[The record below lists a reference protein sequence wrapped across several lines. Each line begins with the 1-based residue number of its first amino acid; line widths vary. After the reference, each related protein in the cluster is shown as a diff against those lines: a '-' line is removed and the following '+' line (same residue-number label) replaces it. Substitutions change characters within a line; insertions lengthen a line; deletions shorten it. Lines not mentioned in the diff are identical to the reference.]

1 MRAEA
6 NTLLAEG
13 RAKELGAI
21 RIGLLGGFSVTVG
34 ERKVDQSAW
43 RLRKAASLLKLL
55 ALAPDHRLHRERAM
69 DLLWP
74 ELGKKAASNN
84 LRQTLHV
91 ARRTLHPD
99 PEIASSY
106 LSVSGEQL
114 VMHPHG
120 QLWVDVEAFE
130 EAAGTARRSK
140 DPAAYRAAIELYS
153 GELLPEDRYEEW
165 AESRRQELKRRFFT
179 LLVELAGLYEERGA
193 EEDLAQAVQALQRV
207 LEEEPTNE
215 EAHVG
220 LMRLYA
226 LSGSQGEALRQ
237 YGRLSEAL
245 SSGLGAEPSASTRAL
260 REEIAAG
267 RFPGDP
273 TQLPTKPAAPP
284 AEETSGGGVRA
295 HNLPAQRT
303 SFVGRER
310 EMLELKRQLAMT
322 RLLTLSGAGGSGK
335 TRLALEV
342 ARDLVG
348 AYPDGVWLVEL
359 APLSEEALMP
369 QAVAKA
375 LKVPEQPGRSL
386 TEALVDTLREQRL
399 LLVLDNCEHLIESA
413 AQLADALLSS
423 CPHLRVV
430 ATSREALSVEGELV
444 WRVDPLS
451 VPSADPDAH
460 RTPVATGELERYGA
474 VRLFVERARLRSPH
488 FALTEENAGAV
499 AQICRRLD
507 GMPLAVEL
515 AAARL
520 RALSLEQI
528 SQRLE
533 DSLRLLRGDS
543 RSAPQRQRTLRATLE
558 WSYNLLS
565 AEERV
570 LLRRLSVFAG
580 GWTLEAAE
588 EAVGTSEHVGEE
600 DVLELISK
608 LVDKSLVVAEVGAR
622 GVERYRLLE
631 PVRQYAR
638 ERLEESGE
646 AEAFRR
652 WHAEFFLALAQEA
665 APELTGAQQQAWARR
680 LEADHDNMR
689 AALSWSLEREPETAL
704 SLAGALARFW
714 QMRAHFFEGSAWLEA
729 ALRQSDRVEAATR
742 AKLSTEAGTFAFYR
756 ADFDRAIVLH
766 GEALELYRQ
775 VGDDNGV
782 AFALLCLGA
791 QYLEKGDYDSAA
803 PYLEEAL
810 AISRRIGDKPNTAGT
825 LHNLAEVERQ
835 RGNYERAKSLGME
848 SIALAR
854 EIGDKWRVAR
864 VVGWVGLAAVWS
876 SDEHDLAEGFLK
888 EALALDRELGSWSY
902 GAFCLEAFAGLAEA
916 RGQEARAAR
925 LWGAAEAVRIN
936 IGAPRPQDDTRLLY
950 ESSMA
955 AARAQLGEEA
965 WEEAFAEGMAMSA
978 EEAAEYALS
987 EEVASAAPERP
998 QAGRERD
1005 ERPTTDPLSAREREV
1020 ASLLAQ
1026 GLSNRQIAQTLYLS
1040 ERTIENHVSK
1050 ILRKLDL
1057 DSRTEIASWATQQ
1070 RLLAPNRA

>member
-1 MRAEA
+1 
-6 NTLLAEG
+6 
-13 RAKELGAI
+13 
-21 RIGLLGGFSVTVG
+21 V
-34 ERKVDQSAW
+34 
-43 RLRKAASLLKLL
+43 
-55 ALAPDHRLHRERAM
+55 
-69 DLLWP
+69 
-74 ELGKKAASNN
+74 
-84 LRQTLHV
+84 
-91 ARRTLHPD
+91 
-99 PEIASSY
+99 
-106 LSVSGEQL
+106 
-114 VMHPHG
+114 
-120 QLWVDVEAFE
+120 
-130 EAAGTARRSK
+130 
-140 DPAAYRAAIELYS
+140 
-153 GELLPEDRYEEW
+153 
-165 AESRRQELKRRFFT
+165 
-179 LLVELAGLYEERGA
+179 
-193 EEDLAQAVQALQRV
+193 
-207 LEEEPTNE
+207 
-215 EAHVG
+215 
-220 LMRLYA
+220 
-226 LSGSQGEALRQ
+226 
-237 YGRLSEAL
+237 RLSEAL
-245 SSGLGAEPSASTRAL
+245 SSGLGVEPSASTRAF

-273 TQLPTKPAAPP
+273 TQAAGSPTEQTA
-284 AEETSGGGVRA
+284 GGGAQA
-295 HNLPAQRT
+295 HNLPVQRT

-348 AYPDGVWLVEL
+348 AYPDGVWMVEL
-359 APLSEEALMP
+359 APLSEEALVP

-375 LKVPEQPGRSL
+375 LKVPEQPGREL
-386 TEALVDTLREQRL
+386 TEALVDALREKRL
-399 LLVLDNCEHLIESA
+399 LLVLDNCEHLIEAA

-430 ATSREALSVEGELV
+430 ATSREALSLEGELV

-451 VPSADPDAH
+451 VPSADPEAH

-474 VRLFVERARLRSPH
+474 VRLFVERAKLRSPH
-488 FALTEENAGAV
+488 FELTEENAGAV

-515 AAARL
+515 AAARV

-558 WSYNLLS
+558 WSHNLLS
-565 AEERV
+565 AEEQM

-631 PVRQYAR
+631 PVKQYAR

-652 WHAEFFLALAQEA
+652 RHAEFFLALAQDA
-665 APELTGAQQQAWARR
+665 APELIGAHQRAWAER

-704 SLAGALARFW
+704 RLAAKLAGFW
-714 QMRAHFFEGSAWLEA
+714 QMRARFVEGSEWLEA
-729 ALRQSDRVEAATR
+729 ALRQSSRVEAATR
-742 AKLSTEAGTFAFYR
+742 AKLLSEAGTFAFYR

-766 GEALELYRQ
+766 GEALELYRDM
-775 VGDDNGV
+775 GDDNGV
-782 AFALLCLGA
+782 AFALMCLGA
-791 QYLEKGDYDSAA
+791 QYSEKGDHERAVPFY
-803 PYLEEAL
+803 EEAL
-810 AISRRIGDKPNTAGT
+810 AISHRIGDKPNTAST
-825 LHNLAEVERQ
+825 LHNLAEVERL
-835 RGNYERAKSLGME
+835 RGNYERAKALGME
-848 SIALAR
+848 SIALSR

-876 SDEHDLAEGFLK
+876 GHEHDLAEGLLK
-888 EALALDRELGSWSY
+888 EALALDWELGSWAY
-902 GAFCLEAFAGLAEA
+902 GAYCLEAFAGVAEA
-916 RGQEARAAR
+916 RGQVARAAR
-925 LWGAAEAVRIN
+925 LWGAAEAVRTN
-936 IGAPRPQDDTRLLY
+936 IGAPLPLEVRLLY
-950 ESSMA
+950 ESSVA
-955 AARAQLGEEA
+955 AARSQLGEAA

-978 EEAAEYALS
+978 GEAAEYALS
-987 EEVASAAPERP
+987 EEVAPAAPESAP
-998 QAGRERD
+998 SGVETD
-1005 ERPTTDPLSAREREV
+1005 EPLTTEHLSAREREV
-1020 ASLLAQ
+1020 AAMVAQ
-1026 GLSNRQIAQTLYLS
+1026 GMSNRQIAQELYLS

-1050 ILRKLDL
+1050 ILRKLGRS
-1057 DSRTEIASWATQQ
+1057 SRTEIAAWATEQ
-1070 RLLAPNRA
+1070 RLIAPEPA